1 MALSGFGNSPRW
13 RVPIPQV
20 PIPHLSTGDRVVFF
34 LRLHK
39 DKLRLAIRIIFF
51 FTEKHWKR
59 LLRVNLH
66 PRKS

>member
-39 DKLRLAIRIIFF
+39 EKLRLAIRIIFF